1 MDVVK
6 KLWGFC
12 NTLRDEGMN
21 YGQYIEQLTYLLF
34 LKIASEKD
42 LEIPKNYN
50 WESLLDKSGT
60 DLLEHYQDCL
70 RELGKEGGILTD
82 IFANGLY
89 IYTLNRLFK

>member
-34 LKIASEKD
+34 LKIASEKN
-42 LEIPKNYN
+42 LNIPK
-50 WESLLDKSGT
+50 K
-60 DLLEHYQDCL
+60 
-70 RELGKEGGILTD
+70 
-82 IFANGLY
+82 
-89 IYTLNRLFK
+89 